1 MNSMSILGENMLEEL
16 KTLIKNPKL
25 MITMIGVALV
35 PALYNLSFL
44 GSMWDPYGR
53 VNDLPIAVVNHDKPA
68 KRADKSLTIGNDM
81 VDKMSKSKDLEY
93 HFVSAKQAQEG
104 LKEGDYYMVITLPED
119 LSQRAATLLNPEP
132 QKLTIRYQTSKG
144 HGMVAAKMG
153 ETAMAKLKESV
164 SQNITKTYTS
174 AVFSSMTDLQSGL
187 KEASAGSQAL
197 ASGAKTA
204 QAGSQTL
211 STNLAALTGASQQF
225 QQGTG
230 RLTSGLTTYTDGVN
244 QVKNG
249 LGTLSTDIPNYL
261 NGVSRLS
268 QGASQLNQGLS
279 QLTQATTLSDEKAKG
294 IQSLIVGLPVLNQ
307 GIQQLN
313 TELSTLQP
321 PNLNADELGNSLG
334 AIAQAAKQV
343 IAEETA
349 AQNEELSDLQAT
361 SVYQSLTA
369 EQQGEL
375 AAALSQSD
383 KSQTV
388 SAAQTILSSVQT
400 LSTSLQ
406 SLSQEDQSKQLEQL
420 KEAVA
425 QIANQSNQAL
435 PGASSALTELSTGL
449 AKVNGSLNQQV
460 LPGSNQ
466 LTTGLAQL
474 NRYNTAIGSGVIKL
488 SEGANALSSKSGELL
503 DGSHQ
508 LSEGATKLADGSSQL
523 SQGGHQLTSGLTELS
538 TGLSTL
544 NGSLAKAS
552 QQLSL
557 VSVTDKNAKAVAKPL
572 VLNEKD
578 KDGVK
583 TNGIGMAPYMIAVS
597 LMVVALST
605 NVIFANSLSGR
616 SVKDKWD
623 WAKQKFVING
633 FISTMGSIVLYLAI
647 QLLGFEARYGMETL
661 GFIMLS
667 GWTFMALVTALVG
680 WDDRYGSFASLVM
693 LLLQVGSSGGSY
705 PIELSG
711 AFFQKLHPFLPMTY
725 VVSGLRQTISLS
737 GHIGVEVK
745 VLTGFLLAFMVLAL
759 LIYRPKKTV

>member
-1 MNSMSILGENMLEEL
+1 MLEEL

-268 QGASQLNQGLS
+268 QGASQLNRGLS

>member
-1 MNSMSILGENMLEEL
+1 MSILGENMLEEL

-349 AQNEELSDLQAT
+349 AQNEELSALQAT

-488 SEGANALSSKSGELL
+488 SEGTNALSSKSGELL

-508 LSEGATKLADGSSQL
+508 LSEGATKLADSSSQL
-523 SQGGHQLTSGLTELS
+523 SQGGHQLMSGLTELS

-616 SVKDKWD
+616 PVKDKWD

-711 AFFQKLHPFLPMTY
+711 AFFQTLHPFLPMTY

-745 VLTGFLLAFMVLAL
+745 VLTGFLLAFMVLSL

>member
-1 MNSMSILGENMLEEL
+1 MLEEL

-81 VDKMSKSKDLEY
+81 VNKMSKSKDLEY

-132 QKLTIRYQTSKG
+132 QKLTICYQTSKG

-187 KEASAGSQAL
+187 KEASAGSQTL

-321 PNLNADELGNSLG
+321 PNLTADELGNSLG

-349 AQNEELSDLQAT
+349 AQNEELSALQTT

-488 SEGANALSSKSGELL
+488 SEGTNALSSKSGELL

-583 TNGIGMAPYMIAVS
+583 TNGVGMAPYMIAVS

-616 SVKDKWD
+616 PVKDKWD

>member
-1 MNSMSILGENMLEEL
+1 MLEEL

-349 AQNEELSDLQAT
+349 AQNEELSALQAT

-449 AKVNGSLNQQV
+449 AKVNGSLNQRV

-488 SEGANALSSKSGELL
+488 SEGTNALSSKSGELL

-508 LSEGATKLADGSSQL
+508 LSEGATKLADSSSQL

-616 SVKDKWD
+616 PVKDKWD

>member
-1 MNSMSILGENMLEEL
+1 MLEEL
-16 KTLIKNPKL
+16 KALIKNPKL
-25 MITMIGVALV
+25 IITMIGVALV

-53 VNDLPIAVVNHDKPA
+53 VNDLPIAVVNQDKPA
-68 KRADKSLTIGNDM
+68 KMADESLTIGDDM
-81 VDKMSKSKDLEY
+81 VDKMSKNKELDY
-93 HFVSAKQAQEG
+93 HFVSSKSAQKG
-104 LKEGDYYMVITLPED
+104 LKKGDYYMVITLPED
-119 LSQRAATLLNPEP
+119 LSQRATTLLNPEP

-153 ETAMAKLKESV
+153 ETAMTKLKESV
-164 SQNITKTYTS
+164 SQNITKIYTS
-174 AVFSSMTDLQSGL
+174 AVFSSMTELQSGL
-187 KEASAGSQAL
+187 KEASTGSQAL

-211 STNLAALTGASQQF
+211 STNLAALTNASQQF

-244 QVKNG
+244 QVKNA
-249 LGTLSTDIPNYL
+249 LSTDIPNYL

-268 QGASQLNQGLS
+268 QGAFQLNQGLS

-313 TELSTLQP
+313 TELSTMET

-349 AQNEELSDLQAT
+349 AQNEELSALQAT

-375 AAALSQSD
+375 VAALSQSD

-400 LSTSLQ
+400 LSTGLRT
-406 SLSQEDQSKQLEQL
+406 LSQGNNLAQLDQL
-420 KEAVA
+420 KSAVS
-425 QIANQSNQAL
+425 QIASQSNQAL
-435 PGASSALTELSTGL
+435 PGASSALSELSMGL
-449 AKVNGSLNQQV
+449 SKVNGSLNQQV

-474 NRYNTAIGSGVIKL
+474 NGYNTAIGSGVTKL
-488 SEGANALSSKSGELL
+488 SEGATALSTKSGELL
-503 DGSHQ
+503 NGSQQ
-508 LSEGATKLADGSSQL
+508 LSEGAGKLTDGSFQL
-523 SQGGHQLTSGLTELS
+523 SQGGNQLTSGLTDLS

-557 VSVTDKNAKAVAKPL
+557 VSVQDKNARAVSKPVL
-572 VLNEKD
+572 LNEKD
-578 KDGVK
+578 RDDVK

-616 SVKDKWD
+616 PVKNKWD
-623 WAKQKFVING
+623 WAKQKLVING
-633 FISTMGSIVLYLAI
+633 FISTVGSIILYLAI
-647 QLLGFEARYGMETL
+647 QLLGFEAHYGMKTL
-661 GFIMLS
+661 GFIILS
-667 GWTFMALVTALVG
+667 GWTLMALVTALVG

-711 AFFQKLHPFLPMTY
+711 AFFQTLHPFLPMTY
-725 VVSGLRQTISLS
+725 VVSGLRQTISLD
-737 GHIGVEVK
+737 GNIGLEIK

>member
-1 MNSMSILGENMLEEL
+1 MSILGENMLEEL

-68 KRADKSLTIGNDM
+68 KRADKSLTIGDDM

-225 QQGTG
+225 QQSTG

-343 IAEETA
+343 IVEETA
-349 AQNEELSDLQAT
+349 AQNEELSALQAT

-488 SEGANALSSKSGELL
+488 SEGTNALSSKSGELL

-616 SVKDKWD
+616 PVKDKWD

>member
-1 MNSMSILGENMLEEL
+1 MLEEL

-737 GHIGVEVK
+737 GRIGVEVK

>member
-1 MNSMSILGENMLEEL
+1 MLEEL

-211 STNLAALTGASQQF
+211 STNLVALTGASQQF

-349 AQNEELSDLQAT
+349 AQNEELSALQAT

-488 SEGANALSSKSGELL
+488 SEGTNALSSKSGELL

-523 SQGGHQLTSGLTELS
+523 SQGGYQLTSGLTELS

-616 SVKDKWD
+616 PVKDKWD

-647 QLLGFEARYGMETL
+647 QSLGFEARYGMETL

>member
-1 MNSMSILGENMLEEL
+1 MLEEL

-104 LKEGDYYMVITLPED
+104 LKKGDYYMVITLPED
-119 LSQRAATLLNPEP
+119 LSQRATTLLNPEP

-153 ETAMAKLKESV
+153 ETAMTKLKESV
-164 SQNITKTYTS
+164 SQNITKIYTS
-174 AVFSSMTDLQSGL
+174 AVFRSMTDLQSGL

-313 TELSTLQP
+313 TELLTLQP

-349 AQNEELSDLQAT
+349 AQNEELSALQAT

-488 SEGANALSSKSGELL
+488 SEGTNALSSKSGELL

-508 LSEGATKLADGSSQL
+508 LSEGATKLADSSSQL

-616 SVKDKWD
+616 PVKDKWD

>member
-1 MNSMSILGENMLEEL
+1 MLEEL

-349 AQNEELSDLQAT
+349 AQNEELSALQAT

-544 NGSLAKAS
+544 NASLAKAS

-616 SVKDKWD
+616 PVKDKWD

-711 AFFQKLHPFLPMTY
+711 TFFQKLHPFLPMTY

>member
-1 MNSMSILGENMLEEL
+1 MLEEL

-349 AQNEELSDLQAT
+349 AQNEELSALQAT

-488 SEGANALSSKSGELL
+488 SEGTNALSSKSGELL

-616 SVKDKWD
+616 PVKDKWD

-647 QLLGFEARYGMETL
+647 QSLGFEARYGMETL

>member
-1 MNSMSILGENMLEEL
+1 
-16 KTLIKNPKL
+16 
-25 MITMIGVALV
+25 MIGVALV

-68 KRADKSLTIGNDM
+68 KRVDKSLTIGNDM

-187 KEASAGSQAL
+187 KEASAGSQTL

-349 AQNEELSDLQAT
+349 AQNEELSALQAT

-488 SEGANALSSKSGELL
+488 SEGTNALSSKSGELL

-616 SVKDKWD
+616 PVKDKWD

-661 GFIMLS
+661 GFIMLT

>member
-1 MNSMSILGENMLEEL
+1 MLEEL

-187 KEASAGSQAL
+187 KEASAGSQTL

-279 QLTQATTLSDEKAKG
+279 QLTQATTLFDEKAKG

-349 AQNEELSDLQAT
+349 AQNEELSALQAT

-488 SEGANALSSKSGELL
+488 SEGTNALSSKSGELL

-508 LSEGATKLADGSSQL
+508 LSEGATKLADSSSQL

-616 SVKDKWD
+616 PVKDKWD

-633 FISTMGSIVLYLAI
+633 FISTMGSIVLYLTI

>member
-1 MNSMSILGENMLEEL
+1 MLEEL

-349 AQNEELSDLQAT
+349 AQNEELSALQAT

-557 VSVTDKNAKAVAKPL
+557 VSVTDKNAKAVTKPL

-616 SVKDKWD
+616 PVKDKWD

>member
-1 MNSMSILGENMLEEL
+1 MSILGENMLEEL

-349 AQNEELSDLQAT
+349 AQNEELSALQAT

-544 NGSLAKAS
+544 NASLAKAS

-616 SVKDKWD
+616 PVKDKWD

>member
-1 MNSMSILGENMLEEL
+1 MLEEL
-16 KTLIKNPKL
+16 KALIKNPKL
-25 MITMIGVALV
+25 IITMIGVALV

-53 VNDLPIAVVNHDKPA
+53 VNDLPIAVVNQDKPA
-68 KRADKSLTIGNDM
+68 KMADESLTIGDDM
-81 VDKMSKSKDLEY
+81 VDKMSKNKELDY
-93 HFVSAKQAQEG
+93 HFVSSKSAQKG
-104 LKEGDYYMVITLPED
+104 LKKGDYYMVITLPED
-119 LSQRAATLLNPEP
+119 LSQRATTLLNPEP

-153 ETAMAKLKESV
+153 ETAMTKLKESV
-164 SQNITKTYTS
+164 SQNITKIYTS
-174 AVFSSMTDLQSGL
+174 AVFSSMTELQSGL
-187 KEASAGSQAL
+187 KEASTGSQAL

-211 STNLAALTGASQQF
+211 STNLAALTNASQQF

-268 QGASQLNQGLS
+268 QGAFQLNQGLS

-313 TELSTLQP
+313 TELSTMET

-349 AQNEELSDLQAT
+349 AQNEELSALQAT

-375 AAALSQSD
+375 AAALNQSD

-400 LSTSLQ
+400 LSTGLRT
-406 SLSQEDQSKQLEQL
+406 LSQGNNLAQLDQL
-420 KEAVA
+420 KSAVS
-425 QIANQSNQAL
+425 QIASQSNQAL
-435 PGASSALTELSTGL
+435 PGASSALSELSMGL
-449 AKVNGSLNQQV
+449 SKVNGSLNQQV
-460 LPGSNQ
+460 LPGNNQ

-474 NRYNTAIGSGVIKL
+474 NGYNTTIGSGVTKL
-488 SEGANALSSKSGELL
+488 SEGATALSTKSGELL
-503 DGSHQ
+503 NGSQQ
-508 LSEGATKLADGSSQL
+508 LSEGAGKLADGSFQL
-523 SQGGHQLTSGLTELS
+523 SQGGNQLTSGLTDLS

-557 VSVTDKNAKAVAKPL
+557 VSVQDKNARAVSKPVL
-572 VLNEKD
+572 LNEKD
-578 KDGVK
+578 RDDVK

-616 SVKDKWD
+616 PVKNKWD
-623 WAKQKFVING
+623 WAKQKLVING
-633 FISTMGSIVLYLAI
+633 FISTVGSIILYLAI
-647 QLLGFEARYGMETL
+647 QLLGFEAHYGMKTL
-661 GFIMLS
+661 GFIILS
-667 GWTFMALVTALVG
+667 GWTLMALVTALVG

-711 AFFQKLHPFLPMTY
+711 AFFQTLHPFLPMTY
-725 VVSGLRQTISLS
+725 VVSGLRQTISLD
-737 GHIGVEVK
+737 GNIGLEIK
-745 VLTGFLLAFMVLAL
+745 VLTGFLLAFMMLAL

>member
-1 MNSMSILGENMLEEL
+1 MLEEL

-104 LKEGDYYMVITLPED
+104 LKKGDYYMVITLPED
-119 LSQRAATLLNPEP
+119 LSQRATTLLNPEP

-153 ETAMAKLKESV
+153 ETAMTKLKESV
-164 SQNITKTYTS
+164 SQNITKIYTS
-174 AVFSSMTDLQSGL
+174 AVFRSMTDLQSGL

-334 AIAQAAKQV
+334 AIVQAAKQV

-349 AQNEELSDLQAT
+349 AQNEELSALQAT

-488 SEGANALSSKSGELL
+488 SEGTNALSSKSGELL

-508 LSEGATKLADGSSQL
+508 LSEGATKLADSSSQL

-616 SVKDKWD
+616 PVKDKWD

>member
-1 MNSMSILGENMLEEL
+1 MLEEL

-187 KEASAGSQAL
+187 KEASAGSQTL

-349 AQNEELSDLQAT
+349 AQNEELSALQAT

-488 SEGANALSSKSGELL
+488 SEGTNALSSKSGELL

-508 LSEGATKLADGSSQL
+508 LSEGATKLADSSSQL

-583 TNGIGMAPYMIAVS
+583 TNGIGTAPYMIAVS

-616 SVKDKWD
+616 PVKDKWD

>member
-1 MNSMSILGENMLEEL
+1 MLEEL

-81 VDKMSKSKDLEY
+81 VNKMSKSKDLEY

-187 KEASAGSQAL
+187 KEASAGSQTL

-321 PNLNADELGNSLG
+321 PNLTADELGNSLG

-349 AQNEELSDLQAT
+349 AQNEELSALQTT

-488 SEGANALSSKSGELL
+488 SEGTNALSSKSGELL

-616 SVKDKWD
+616 PVKDKWD

-680 WDDRYGSFASLVM
+680 WDDRHGSFASLVM

>member
-1 MNSMSILGENMLEEL
+1 MLEEL

-164 SQNITKTYTS
+164 SKNITKTYTS

-187 KEASAGSQAL
+187 KEASAGSQTL

-349 AQNEELSDLQAT
+349 AQNEELSALQAT

-508 LSEGATKLADGSSQL
+508 LSEGATKLADSSSQL

-616 SVKDKWD
+616 PVKDKWD

-633 FISTMGSIVLYLAI
+633 FISTMGSIVLYLTI

>member
-1 MNSMSILGENMLEEL
+1 MLEEL

-164 SQNITKTYTS
+164 SQKITKTYTS

-204 QAGSQTL
+204 QMGSQML
-211 STNLAALTGASQQF
+211 SDNLAGLSSASWQF
-225 QQGTG
+225 QQGTN
-230 RLTSGLTTYTDGVN
+230 RLTSGLTAYTAGVS
-244 QVKNG
+244 QVKDG
-249 LGTLSTDIPNYL
+249 LGQLSTDMPVYL

-268 QGASQLNQGLS
+268 QGASQLNHGLV
-279 QLTQATTLSDEKAKG
+279 QLTQSTTLSDDKAKR
-294 IQSLIVGLPVLNQ
+294 IQSLEVGLPVLNQ

-349 AQNEELSDLQAT
+349 AQNEQLSALQAT

-400 LSTSLQ
+400 LSTGLQ
-406 SLSQEDQSKQLEQL
+406 TLSQGNSLAQLDQL
-420 KEAVA
+420 KAAVS
-425 QIANQSNQAL
+425 QIASQSNQAL
-435 PGASSALTELSTGL
+435 PGASSALSELSMGL
-449 AKVNGSLNQQV
+449 SKVNGSLNQQV

-616 SVKDKWD
+616 PVKDKWD

>member
-1 MNSMSILGENMLEEL
+1 MLEEL

-44 GSMWDPYGR
+44 GSIWDPYGR

-68 KRADKSLTIGNDM
+68 KRADKSLTIGNDI

>member
-1 MNSMSILGENMLEEL
+1 MLEEL
-16 KTLIKNPKL
+16 KALIKNPKL
-25 MITMIGVALV
+25 IITMIGVALV

-53 VNDLPIAVVNHDKPA
+53 VNDLPIAVVNQDKPA
-68 KRADKSLTIGNDM
+68 KMADESLTIGDDM
-81 VDKMSKSKDLEY
+81 VDKMSKNKELDY
-93 HFVSAKQAQEG
+93 HFVSSKSAQKG
-104 LKEGDYYMVITLPED
+104 LKKGDYYMVITLPED
-119 LSQRAATLLNPEP
+119 LSQRATTLLNPEP

-153 ETAMAKLKESV
+153 ETAMTKLKESV
-164 SQNITKTYTS
+164 SQNITKIYTS
-174 AVFSSMTDLQSGL
+174 AVFSSMTELQSGL
-187 KEASAGSQAL
+187 KEASTGSQAL

-211 STNLAALTGASQQF
+211 STNLAALTDASQQF

-307 GIQQLN
+307 GIQQLT
-313 TELSTLQP
+313 TELSTMET

-349 AQNEELSDLQAT
+349 AQNEELSALQAT

-388 SAAQTILSSVQT
+388 SVAQTILSSVQT
-400 LSTSLQ
+400 LSTGLQ
-406 SLSQEDQSKQLEQL
+406 TLSQGNNLAQLDQL
-420 KEAVA
+420 KAAVS
-425 QIANQSNQAL
+425 QIASQSNQAL
-435 PGASSALTELSTGL
+435 PGASSALSELSMGL
-449 AKVNGSLNQQV
+449 SKVNGSLNQQV

-474 NRYNTAIGSGVIKL
+474 NGYNTVIGSGVTKL
-488 SEGANALSSKSGELL
+488 SEGATALSTKSGELL
-503 DGSHQ
+503 NGSQQ
-508 LSEGATKLADGSSQL
+508 LSEGAGKLADGSFQL
-523 SQGGHQLTSGLTELS
+523 SQGGNQLTSGLTDLS

-557 VSVTDKNAKAVAKPL
+557 VSVQDKNARAVSKPVL
-572 VLNEKD
+572 LNEKD
-578 KDGVK
+578 RDDVK

-616 SVKDKWD
+616 PVKNKWD
-623 WAKQKFVING
+623 WAKQKLVING
-633 FISTMGSIVLYLAI
+633 FISTVGSIILYLAI
-647 QLLGFEARYGMETL
+647 QLLGFEAHYGMKTL
-661 GFIMLS
+661 GFIILS
-667 GWTFMALVTALVG
+667 GWTLMALVTALVG

-711 AFFQKLHPFLPMTY
+711 AFFQTLHPFLPMTY
-725 VVSGLRQTISLS
+725 VVSGLRQTISLD
-737 GHIGVEVK
+737 GNIGLEIK

>member
-1 MNSMSILGENMLEEL
+1 MLEEL

-104 LKEGDYYMVITLPED
+104 LKEGDYYMVITLPEH
-119 LSQRAATLLNPEP
+119 LSQRVATLLNPEP

-349 AQNEELSDLQAT
+349 AQNEELSALQAT

-375 AAALSQSD
+375 TAALTQTD
-383 KSQTV
+383 KGE
-388 SAAQTILSSVQT
+388 AEAPAQTILRSVQT

-406 SLSQEDQSKQLEQL
+406 SLSQEGQSKQLEQL

-474 NRYNTAIGSGVIKL
+474 NRYNTAIGSGVTKL
-488 SEGANALSSKSGELL
+488 SEGATALSTKSGELL
-503 DGSHQ
+503 KGSQQ
-508 LSEGATKLADGSSQL
+508 LSEGAGKLADGSFQL
-523 SQGGHQLTSGLTELS
+523 SQGGNQLTSGLTDLS
-538 TGLSTL
+538 TGLLTL

-557 VSVTDKNAKAVAKPL
+557 VSVQDKNARAVSKP
-572 VLNEKD
+572 VLLDEKD

-616 SVKDKWD
+616 PVKDKWD

>member
-1 MNSMSILGENMLEEL
+1 MLEEL

-187 KEASAGSQAL
+187 KEASAGSQTL

-349 AQNEELSDLQAT
+349 AQNEELSALQAT

-488 SEGANALSSKSGELL
+488 SEGTNALSSKSGELL

-508 LSEGATKLADGSSQL
+508 LSEGATKLADSSSQL

-616 SVKDKWD
+616 PVKDKWD

-667 GWTFMALVTALVG
+667 GWTFMALVTALVD

>member
-1 MNSMSILGENMLEEL
+1 MLEEL

-68 KRADKSLTIGNDM
+68 KRADKSLTIGDDM

-225 QQGTG
+225 QQSTG

-294 IQSLIVGLPVLNQ
+294 IQSLIVGLPVLNK

-343 IAEETA
+343 IVEETA
-349 AQNEELSDLQAT
+349 AQNEELSALQAT

-488 SEGANALSSKSGELL
+488 SEGTNALSSKSGELL

-616 SVKDKWD
+616 PVKDKWD

>member
-1 MNSMSILGENMLEEL
+1 MLEEL

-25 MITMIGVALV
+25 MITMTGVALV

-187 KEASAGSQAL
+187 KEASAGSQTL
-197 ASGAKTA
+197 TSGAKTA

-349 AQNEELSDLQAT
+349 AQNEELSALQAT

-488 SEGANALSSKSGELL
+488 SEGTNALSSKSGELL

-508 LSEGATKLADGSSQL
+508 LSEGATKLADSSSQL

-616 SVKDKWD
+616 PVKDKWD

-711 AFFQKLHPFLPMTY
+711 AFFQTLHPFLPMTY

-745 VLTGFLLAFMVLAL
+745 VLTGFLLAFMVLSL

>member
-1 MNSMSILGENMLEEL
+1 MSILGENMLEEL

-187 KEASAGSQAL
+187 KEASAGSQTL

-349 AQNEELSDLQAT
+349 AQNEELSALQAT

-616 SVKDKWD
+616 PVKDKWD

>member
-1 MNSMSILGENMLEEL
+1 MLEEL
-16 KTLIKNPKL
+16 KALIKNPKL
-25 MITMIGVALV
+25 IITMIGVALV

-53 VNDLPIAVVNHDKPA
+53 VNDLPIAVINQDKPA
-68 KRADKSLTIGNDM
+68 KMADESLTIGDDM
-81 VDKMSKSKDLEY
+81 VDKMSKNKELDY
-93 HFVSAKQAQEG
+93 HFVSSKSAQKG
-104 LKEGDYYMVITLPED
+104 LKKGDYYMVITLPED
-119 LSQRAATLLNPEP
+119 LSQRARTLLNPEP

-153 ETAMAKLKESV
+153 ETAMTKLKESV
-164 SQNITKTYTS
+164 SQNITKIYTS
-174 AVFSSMTDLQSGL
+174 AVFSSMTELQSGL
-187 KEASAGSQAL
+187 KEASTGSQAL

-211 STNLAALTGASQQF
+211 STNLAALTNASQQF

-268 QGASQLNQGLS
+268 QGAFQLNQGLS

-313 TELSTLQP
+313 TELSTMET

-349 AQNEELSDLQAT
+349 AQNEELSALQAT

-435 PGASSALTELSTGL
+435 PGASSALSELSMGL
-449 AKVNGSLNQQV
+449 SKVNGSLNQQV

-474 NRYNTAIGSGVIKL
+474 NGYNTAIGSGVTKL
-488 SEGANALSSKSGELL
+488 SEGATALSTKSGELL
-503 DGSHQ
+503 NGSQQ
-508 LSEGATKLADGSSQL
+508 LSEGAGKLADGSFQL
-523 SQGGHQLTSGLTELS
+523 SQGGNQLTSGLTDLS

-557 VSVTDKNAKAVAKPL
+557 VSVQDKNARAVSKPVL
-572 VLNEKD
+572 LNEKD
-578 KDGVK
+578 RDDVK

-616 SVKDKWD
+616 PVKNKWD
-623 WAKQKFVING
+623 WAKQKLVING
-633 FISTMGSIVLYLAI
+633 FISTVGSIILYLAI
-647 QLLGFEARYGMETL
+647 QLLGFEAHYGMKTL
-661 GFIMLS
+661 GFIILS
-667 GWTFMALVTALVG
+667 GWTLMALVTALVG

-711 AFFQKLHPFLPMTY
+711 AFFQTLHPFLPMTY
-725 VVSGLRQTISLS
+725 VVSGLRQTISLD
-737 GHIGVEVK
+737 GNIGLEIK

>member
-1 MNSMSILGENMLEEL
+1 M
-16 KTLIKNPKL
+16 
-25 MITMIGVALV
+25 ALV

-187 KEASAGSQAL
+187 KEASAGSQTL

-349 AQNEELSDLQAT
+349 AQNEELSALQAT

-488 SEGANALSSKSGELL
+488 SEGTNALSSKSGELL

-508 LSEGATKLADGSSQL
+508 LSEGATKLADSSSQL

-616 SVKDKWD
+616 PVKDKWD

>member
-1 MNSMSILGENMLEEL
+1 MSILGEKMLEEL
-16 KTLIKNPKL
+16 KALIKNPKL
-25 MITMIGVALV
+25 IITMIGVALV

-53 VNDLPIAVVNHDKPA
+53 VNDLPIAVVNQDKPA
-68 KRADKSLTIGNDM
+68 KMADESLTIGDDM
-81 VDKMSKSKDLEY
+81 VDKMSKNKELDY
-93 HFVSAKQAQEG
+93 HFVSSKSAQKG
-104 LKEGDYYMVITLPED
+104 LKKGDYYMVITLPED
-119 LSQRAATLLNPEP
+119 LSQRATTLLNPEP

-153 ETAMAKLKESV
+153 ETAMTKLKESV
-164 SQNITKTYTS
+164 SQNITKIYTS
-174 AVFSSMTDLQSGL
+174 AVFSSMTELQSGL
-187 KEASAGSQAL
+187 KEASTGSQAL

-211 STNLAALTGASQQF
+211 STNLAALTNASQQF

-268 QGASQLNQGLS
+268 QGAFQLNQGLS

-313 TELSTLQP
+313 TELSTMET

-349 AQNEELSDLQAT
+349 AQNEELSALQAT

-375 AAALSQSD
+375 AAALNQSD

-400 LSTSLQ
+400 LSTGLRT
-406 SLSQEDQSKQLEQL
+406 LSQGNNLAQLDQL
-420 KEAVA
+420 KSAVS
-425 QIANQSNQAL
+425 QIASQSNQAL
-435 PGASSALTELSTGL
+435 PGASSALSELSMGL
-449 AKVNGSLNQQV
+449 SKVNGSLNQQV

-474 NRYNTAIGSGVIKL
+474 NGYNTTIGSGVTKL
-488 SEGANALSSKSGELL
+488 SEGATALSTKSGELL
-503 DGSHQ
+503 NGSQQ
-508 LSEGATKLADGSSQL
+508 LSEGAGKLADGSFQL
-523 SQGGHQLTSGLTELS
+523 SQGGNQLTSGLTDLS

-557 VSVTDKNAKAVAKPL
+557 VSVQDKNARAVSKPVL
-572 VLNEKD
+572 LNEKD
-578 KDGVK
+578 RDDVK

-616 SVKDKWD
+616 PVKNKWD
-623 WAKQKFVING
+623 WAKQKLVING
-633 FISTMGSIVLYLAI
+633 FISTVGSIILYLAI
-647 QLLGFEARYGMETL
+647 QLLGFEAHYGMKTL
-661 GFIMLS
+661 GFIILS
-667 GWTFMALVTALVG
+667 GWTLMALVTALVG

-711 AFFQKLHPFLPMTY
+711 AFFQTLHPFLPMTY
-725 VVSGLRQTISLS
+725 VVSGLRQTISLD
-737 GHIGVEVK
+737 GNIGLEIK
-745 VLTGFLLAFMVLAL
+745 VLTGFLLAFMMLAL

>member
-1 MNSMSILGENMLEEL
+1 MLEEL

-249 LGTLSTDIPNYL
+249 LGTLSTDLPNYL

-349 AQNEELSDLQAT
+349 AQNEELSALQAT

-488 SEGANALSSKSGELL
+488 SEGTNALSSKSGELL

-508 LSEGATKLADGSSQL
+508 LSEGATKLADSSYQL

-616 SVKDKWD
+616 PVKDKWD

-711 AFFQKLHPFLPMTY
+711 AFFQTLHPFLPMTY

-745 VLTGFLLAFMVLAL
+745 VLTGFLLAFMVLSL

>member
-1 MNSMSILGENMLEEL
+1 MLEEL

-187 KEASAGSQAL
+187 KEASAGSQTL

-268 QGASQLNQGLS
+268 QEASQLNQGLS

-349 AQNEELSDLQAT
+349 AQNEELSALQAT

-488 SEGANALSSKSGELL
+488 SEGTNALSSKSGELL

-508 LSEGATKLADGSSQL
+508 LSEGATKLADSSSQL

-616 SVKDKWD
+616 PVKDKWD

>member
-1 MNSMSILGENMLEEL
+1 MSILGENMLEEL

-68 KRADKSLTIGNDM
+68 KRADKSLTIGDDM

-225 QQGTG
+225 QQSTG

-343 IAEETA
+343 IVEETA
-349 AQNEELSDLQAT
+349 AQNEELSALQAT

-488 SEGANALSSKSGELL
+488 SEGTNALSSKSGELL

-616 SVKDKWD
+616 PVKDKWD

-633 FISTMGSIVLYLAI
+633 FISTMGSIILYLAI

>member
-1 MNSMSILGENMLEEL
+1 MSISGEKMLEEL

-25 MITMIGVALV
+25 IITMIGVALV

-44 GSMWDPYGR
+44 GSMWDPYGH
-53 VNDLPIAVVNHDKPA
+53 VEDLPIAVVNHDKPA
-68 KRADKSLTIGNDM
+68 KMADRSLTIGDDM
-81 VDKMSKSKDLEY
+81 VDKMSKNKDLEY
-93 HFVSAKQAQEG
+93 HFVSANRAQKG
-104 LKEGDYYMVITLPED
+104 LKEGDYYMVITLPEN
-119 LSQRAATLLNPEP
+119 LSQRAATLLNPNPE
-132 QKLTIRYQTSKG
+132 KLTIRYQTSKG
-144 HGMVAAKMG
+144 HGMVASKMS

-164 SQNITKTYTS
+164 SQNITKTYTA
-174 AVFSSMTDLQSGL
+174 AVFGRMTELQSGL
-187 KEASAGSQAL
+187 KEASIGSQAL
-197 ASGAKTA
+197 VSGAKTA
-204 QAGSQTL
+204 QMGSQRL
-211 STNLAALTGASQQF
+211 SDNLAGLSGASQRF
-225 QQGTG
+225 QQGTN
-230 RLTSGLTTYTDGVN
+230 RLTSGLTAYTAGVS
-244 QVKNG
+244 QVKDG
-249 LGTLSTDIPNYL
+249 LGQLSTDMPVYL

-268 QGASQLNQGLS
+268 QGASQLNHGLV
-279 QLTQATTLSDEKAKG
+279 QLTQATTISDDKAKG
-294 IQSLIVGLPVLNQ
+294 IQSLVVGLPVLNQ

-313 TELSTLQP
+313 AGLSTMQAP
-321 PNLNADELGNSLG
+321 KLNIDELGSNLD
-334 AIAQAAKQV
+334 AIAQAAQQLLAK
-343 IAEETA
+343 EA
-349 AQNEELSDLQAT
+349 ATHKEQLAALQAT
-361 SVYQSLTA
+361 SAYQSLTA

-375 AAALSQSD
+375 TAALSQTD
-383 KSQTV
+383 KGETV
-388 SAAQTILSSVQT
+388 SAAQTILRSVQT

-406 SLSQEDQSKQLEQL
+406 SLSQGGQLDQF
-420 KEAVA
+420 KEAIA

-449 AKVNGSLNQQV
+449 AKVNDSLKQQV
-460 LPGSNQ
+460 LPGSGQ
-466 LTTGLAQL
+466 LTAGLTQL
-474 NRYNTAIGSGVIKL
+474 DGHNIGISSGVTKL
-488 SEGANALSSKSGELL
+488 SEGASALSAKSGELL
-503 DGSHQ
+503 DGSYQ
-508 LSEGATKLADGSSQL
+508 LLEGATKLADGSSQL

-544 NGSLAKAS
+544 NASLAKAS

-557 VSVTDKNAKAVAKPL
+557 VSVTGKNAQAVAKPV

-578 KDGVK
+578 KDDVK

-616 SVKDKWD
+616 PVKGKWD

-633 FISTMGSIVLYLAI
+633 FISTLGSIILYLAI

-667 GWTFMALVTALVG
+667 GWTLMALVTALVG

-711 AFFQKLHPFLPMTY
+711 AFFQRLHPFLPMTY
-725 VVSGLRQTISLS
+725 VVSGLRETISLA
-737 GHIGVEVK
+737 GNIGVEVK

>member
-1 MNSMSILGENMLEEL
+1 MLEEL
-16 KTLIKNPKL
+16 KALIKNPKL
-25 MITMIGVALV
+25 IITMIGVALV

-53 VNDLPIAVVNHDKPA
+53 VNDLPIAVVNQDKPA
-68 KRADKSLTIGNDM
+68 KMADESLTIGDDM
-81 VDKMSKSKDLEY
+81 VDKMSKNKELDY
-93 HFVSAKQAQEG
+93 HFVSSKSAQKG
-104 LKEGDYYMVITLPED
+104 LKKGDYYMVITLPED
-119 LSQRAATLLNPEP
+119 LSQRATTLLNPEP

-153 ETAMAKLKESV
+153 ETAMTKLKESV
-164 SQNITKTYTS
+164 SQNITKIYTS
-174 AVFSSMTDLQSGL
+174 AVFSSMTELQSGL
-187 KEASAGSQAL
+187 KEASTGSQAL

-211 STNLAALTGASQQF
+211 STNLAALTNASQQF

-268 QGASQLNQGLS
+268 QGAFQLNQGLS

-313 TELSTLQP
+313 TELLTMET

-349 AQNEELSDLQAT
+349 AQNEELSALQAT

-375 AAALSQSD
+375 AAALNQSD

-400 LSTSLQ
+400 LSTGLRT
-406 SLSQEDQSKQLEQL
+406 LSQGNNLAQLDQL
-420 KEAVA
+420 KSAVS
-425 QIANQSNQAL
+425 QIASQSNQAL
-435 PGASSALTELSTGL
+435 PGASSALSELSMGL
-449 AKVNGSLNQQV
+449 SKVNGSLNQQV

-474 NRYNTAIGSGVIKL
+474 NGYNTTIGSGVTKL
-488 SEGANALSSKSGELL
+488 SEGATALSTKSGELL
-503 DGSHQ
+503 NGSQQ
-508 LSEGATKLADGSSQL
+508 LSEGAGKLADGSFQL
-523 SQGGHQLTSGLTELS
+523 SQGGNQLTSGLTDLS

-557 VSVTDKNAKAVAKPL
+557 VSVQDKNARAVSKPVL
-572 VLNEKD
+572 LNEKD
-578 KDGVK
+578 RDDVK

-616 SVKDKWD
+616 PVKNKWD
-623 WAKQKFVING
+623 WAKQKLVING
-633 FISTMGSIVLYLAI
+633 FISTVGSIILYLAI
-647 QLLGFEARYGMETL
+647 QLLGFEAHYGMKTL
-661 GFIMLS
+661 GFIILS
-667 GWTFMALVTALVG
+667 GWTLMALVTALVG

-711 AFFQKLHPFLPMTY
+711 AFFQTLHPFLPMTY
-725 VVSGLRQTISLS
+725 VVSGLRQTISLD
-737 GHIGVEVK
+737 GNIGLEIK
-745 VLTGFLLAFMVLAL
+745 VLTGSLLAFMMLAL

>member
-1 MNSMSILGENMLEEL
+1 MLEEL

-597 LMVVALST
+597 LMVMALST

>member
-1 MNSMSILGENMLEEL
+1 MLEEL

-53 VNDLPIAVVNHDKPA
+53 VNDLPIAVVNHDKAA

-81 VDKMSKSKDLEY
+81 VNKMSKSKDLEY

-187 KEASAGSQAL
+187 KEASAGSQTL

-349 AQNEELSDLQAT
+349 AQNEELSALQAT
-361 SVYQSLTA
+361 SVYQSLTT

-488 SEGANALSSKSGELL
+488 SEGTNALSSKSGELL

-583 TNGIGMAPYMIAVS
+583 TNGVGMAPYMIAVS

-616 SVKDKWD
+616 PVKDKWD

>member
-1 MNSMSILGENMLEEL
+1 MLEEL

-104 LKEGDYYMVITLPED
+104 LKEGDYYMVITLPKD

-187 KEASAGSQAL
+187 KEASAGSQTL

-349 AQNEELSDLQAT
+349 AQNEELSALQAT

-488 SEGANALSSKSGELL
+488 SEGTNALSSKSGELL

-508 LSEGATKLADGSSQL
+508 LSEGATKLADSSSQL

-616 SVKDKWD
+616 PVKDKWD

-711 AFFQKLHPFLPMTY
+711 AFFQTLHPFLPMTY

-745 VLTGFLLAFMVLAL
+745 VLTGFLLAFMVLSL

>member
-1 MNSMSILGENMLEEL
+1 MLEEL

-53 VNDLPIAVVNHDKPA
+53 VNDLPIAVVNHDKPV

-187 KEASAGSQAL
+187 KEASAGSQTL

-313 TELSTLQP
+313 TELSALQP

-349 AQNEELSDLQAT
+349 AQNEELSALQAT

-508 LSEGATKLADGSSQL
+508 LSEGATKLADSSSQL

-616 SVKDKWD
+616 PVKDKWD

-633 FISTMGSIVLYLAI
+633 FISTMGSIVLYLTI